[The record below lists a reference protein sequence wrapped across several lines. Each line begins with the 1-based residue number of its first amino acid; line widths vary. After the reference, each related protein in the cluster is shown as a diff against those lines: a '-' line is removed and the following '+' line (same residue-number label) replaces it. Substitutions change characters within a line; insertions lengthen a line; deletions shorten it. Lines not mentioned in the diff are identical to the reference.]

1 MTWKD
6 LSKRLKRQMS
16 EFLEL
21 PGEIIL
27 DLPKVVLVGGLQ
39 LIVENH
45 RGILKFSSD
54 AIHINISEGE
64 LIIKGKDLRLRSVL
78 PEEIWV
84 EGQIKSIAYGGDE

>member
-64 LIIKGKDLRLRSVL
+64 LIIKGTDLRLRSVL

-84 EGQIKSIAYGGDE
+84 EGQIKSIVYGGDE